1 MQLYSP
7 EGTPLPLSMSPPP
20 RPAQLNGLRI
30 GLFDNTKAPVDEIM
44 RYLEAR
50 LGKRIP
56 GATFFQI
63 AKKHPSLPAE
73 QEVIAALAENTDVV
87 ITALGD

>member
-1 MQLYSP
+1 MHLYSP
-7 EGTPLPLSMSPPP
+7 EGTPLPLGMSAPP
-20 RPAQLNGLRI
+20 RPTSLNGLRI
-30 GLFDNTKAPVDEIM
+30 GLFDNTKAPVDEILN
-44 RYLEAR
+44 YLEAR
-50 LGKRIP
+50 LGERITD
-56 GATFFQI
+56 ATFFQI